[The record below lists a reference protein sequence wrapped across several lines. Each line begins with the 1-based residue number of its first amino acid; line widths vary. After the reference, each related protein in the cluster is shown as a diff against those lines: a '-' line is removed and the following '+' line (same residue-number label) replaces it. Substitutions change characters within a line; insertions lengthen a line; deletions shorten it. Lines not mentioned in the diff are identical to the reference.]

1 MTEWEI
7 FDSTTGFGGNG
18 PFIEVTPEQNYLGI
32 EDRTG
37 GVSLLADASIAPY
50 RTNYTCIQ

>member
-37 GVSLLADASIAPY
+37 GVSLLTDASIAPY